1 MASPR
6 RARRRLLVW
15 VASDR
20 RWAAWLEDS
29 RLVEFHCQ
37 HDQDE
42 ESVGDIFL
50 GRVTRVDKGLG
61 AAFVDIGRQRAAFLP
76 FDEAPQPLLEG
87 SAIIVQVERPP
98 RDAKAPRITAR
109 PSIIGPHLLFRPDR
123 RGVAISQRIV
133 DKGRRARL
141 SDLLGSMRE
150 TGEGLLARTAAAEAS
165 EEHLRAE
172 LALLRSR
179 WLLIKE
185 GVKRAQ
191 PPTLLQAEPPVDLRM
206 LRDHGVQFDEILYD
220 SRRAAHEAVA
230 WCSLHVPDLAT
241 RIAHRRSADWDCSP
255 ADILGQVE
263 DALDPRV
270 PLASGGSL
278 VIEPAAA
285 LTVIDV
291 NAESAGGAQSELQ
304 GERVFLRAN
313 LAAAQEIARQV
324 RLRNVGGI
332 VIVDFIDLKDATA
345 RLQVVERLRTA
356 VADDPADV
364 WVGGMSRLG
373 LVELTRKRRGPTLQD
388 ILTKRCSGCDGS
400 GRIVGKFAQWMPKD
414 RI

>member
-1 MASPR
+1 MASTR

-15 VASDR
+15 GASDR

-37 HDQDE
+37 HDGDE
-42 ESVGDIFL
+42 ESVGNIIL
-50 GRVTRVDKGLG
+50 GRVTRVDKGLS
-61 AAFVDIGRQRAAFLP
+61 AAFVDIGRQRTAFLP
-76 FDEAPQPLLEG
+76 FDEAPQSLIEG
-87 SAIIVQVERPP
+87 SAVVVQIERPP
-98 RDAKAPRITAR
+98 RDAKAARVTAR

-123 RGVAISQRIV
+123 RGVAVSQRIV

-141 SDLLGSMRE
+141 SDLLGSLRG
-150 TGEGLLARTAAAEAS
+150 TGEGLLARTAAADAS
-165 EEHLRAE
+165 DEQLRVE
-172 LALLRSR
+172 LAFLRSR
-179 WLLIKE
+179 WLQLKE
-185 GVKRAQ
+185 TVRRVH
-191 PPTLLQAEPPVDLRM
+191 PPALLQAEPAVDLRM
-206 LRDHGVQFDEILYD
+206 LRDHGPQFDEIVYD
-220 SRRAAHEAVA
+220 SRRAADDAME
-230 WCSLHVPDLAT
+230 WCELHVPGLAP
-241 RIAHRRSADWDCSP
+241 RIAHRRAADWDCSP

-278 VIEPAAA
+278 VIEAAAA

-291 NAESAGGAQSELQ
+291 NAESAGGAQADLQ
-304 GERVFLRAN
+304 GEQVILRTN
-313 LAAAQEIARQV
+313 LAAAQEIARQL

-345 RLQVVERLRTA
+345 RHQVVDRLRRA

-373 LVELTRKRRGPTLQD
+373 LVELTRKRRGSTLRENMTQ
-388 ILTKRCSGCDGS
+388 RCGDCEGS
-400 GRIVGKFAQWMPKD
+400 GRIVGGLAQWMPKG